1 MRSWAKRN
9 RAPDYESAYQA
20 NCNRM
25 NLKNFN
31 PAQHQ
36 GPLPSPCINVCTMSR
51 TTGLCDGCTRTMDE
65 IIDWGVASEAE
76 KLQIWMAIIK
86 RRSAQ

>member
-1 MRSWAKRN
+1 M
-9 RAPDYESAYQA
+9 D
-20 NCNRM
+20 
-25 NLKNFN
+25 LKNFN

-36 GPLPSPCINVCTMSR
+36 GPLPSPCIGICTMSR

-76 KLQIWMAIIK
+76 KLQIWMAINQ